1 MGQPNA
7 QICERYDLYWFHA
20 NWYEWWLFLF
30 MFRECITKFGG
41 ATGEMIWE
49 AVNQCFDMMPIA
61 ATVDGKVRLGGCLD
75 DFHYVFPGCM

>member
-1 MGQPNA
+1 
-7 QICERYDLYWFHA
+7 
-20 NWYEWWLFLF
+20 

-75 DFHYVFPGCM
+75 DFHYVSPGCM